1 MISSEKDYS
10 EESLSYIRMS
20 KEKYDEMLTATTC
33 VVKKFTQLMSDIC
46 LGNKHVSDID
56 KVDIECI
63 PYYKKIVN
71 LITMC
76 VDPIYVDLEAE
87 NDN

>member
-1 MISSEKDYS
+1 
-10 EESLSYIRMS
+10 
-20 KEKYDEMLTATTC
+20 
-33 VVKKFTQLMSDIC
+33 MSDIC

-87 NDN
+87 NDNWYPRHHSSVCTGIQRSWSRAADIYEWIPYEMQQTGTDTI